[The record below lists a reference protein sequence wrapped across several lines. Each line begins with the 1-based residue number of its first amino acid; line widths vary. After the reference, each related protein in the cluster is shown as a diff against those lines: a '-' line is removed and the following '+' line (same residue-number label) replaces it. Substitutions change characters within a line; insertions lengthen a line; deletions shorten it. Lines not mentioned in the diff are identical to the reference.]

1 MDCSGLY
8 LICEA
13 IKISESESLNS
24 TETGNKKRKNSNED
38 KILTRKK
45 RTPVYIY
52 LCLNYFVL
60 IFFYFNKFL
69 INSLVQSKTRIK

>member
-24 TETGNKKRKNSNED
+24 TKTGNKKRKNSNED

-45 RTPVYIY
+45 RTPVYI
-52 LCLNYFVL
+52 CLNYFAL
-60 IFFYFNKFL
+60 IFFIL
-69 INSLVQSKTRIK
+69 INFL